1 MIYYFVYIWQLFFCA
16 YKYLRLKHYKCM
28 KIQAIIMAGGVGSRL
43 RPLTDDT
50 PKPMVKIIDKPVLET
65 IIERLKYFG
74 IYDIGLTVNYKSD
87 VIKNYFSNG
96 RRFGVRLTYFEE
108 EKPLGTAGSVKQ
120 AEKYLSDN
128 FFVASGD
135 AYSEV
140 DYDRCTKRTSGKI
153 FWARSL

>member
-1 MIYYFVYIWQLFFCA
+1 
-16 YKYLRLKHYKCM
+16 M

-128 FFVASGD
+128 FSLRPATRIPRSITT
-135 AYSEV
+135 
-140 DYDRCTKRTSGKI
+140 RCTKRTSGKI

>member
-1 MIYYFVYIWQLFFCA
+1 
-16 YKYLRLKHYKCM
+16 M

-140 DYDRCTKRTSGKI
+140 DYDALYKAHVGKNLLGTLLVKRVSDADSG
-153 FWARSL
+153 L

>member
-1 MIYYFVYIWQLFFCA
+1 
-16 YKYLRLKHYKCM
+16 M

-74 IYDIGLTVNYKSD
+74 IYDI
-87 VIKNYFSNG
+87 IKNYFSNG
-96 RRFGVRLTYFEE
+96 RRFGVRLTYFDE

-140 DYDRCTKRTSGKI
+140 DYDALYKAHVGKNLLGTLLVKRVASARGFGLVKI
-153 FWARSL
+153 RNGSVEDFI

>member
-1 MIYYFVYIWQLFFCA
+1 
-16 YKYLRLKHYKCM
+16 M

-128 FFVASGD
+128 FSLRPATRIPRSITM
-135 AYSEV
+135 
-140 DYDRCTKRTSGKI
+140 RCTKRTSGKI

>member
-1 MIYYFVYIWQLFFCA
+1 
-16 YKYLRLKHYKCM
+16 
-28 KIQAIIMAGGVGSRL
+28 MAGGVGSRL

-128 FFVASGD
+128 FSLRPATRIPRSITTLFI
-135 AYSEV
+135 
-140 DYDRCTKRTSGKI
+140 RRTSGKI

>member
-1 MIYYFVYIWQLFFCA
+1 MIYYFVYIWQLFFFA
-16 YKYLRLKHYKCM
+16 YIYLRLKHYKCM

-43 RPLTDDT
+43 RPLTNDT

-96 RRFGVRLTYFEE
+96 RRIGVRLTYFEE

-120 AEKYLSDN
+120 AEK
-128 FFVASGD
+128 
-135 AYSEV
+135 
-140 DYDRCTKRTSGKI
+140 
-153 FWARSL
+153 

>member
-1 MIYYFVYIWQLFFCA
+1 
-16 YKYLRLKHYKCM
+16 
-28 KIQAIIMAGGVGSRL
+28 MAGGVGSRL

-96 RRFGVRLTYFEE
+96 RRFGVRLTYFDE

-128 FFVASGD
+128 FSLRPATRIPRSITT
-135 AYSEV
+135 
-140 DYDRCTKRTSGKI
+140 RCTKRTSGKI